1 MLMPRIIT
9 YLIAA
14 MWLVVVIYWFAS
26 ASTAKPNV
34 TRQPFYG
41 LPLRVALLVLIVV
54 ALRTPQ
60 LRSWLQTAH
69 VTLARHEPAALVGVV
84 ICALGLGLALA
95 ARIQLGRN
103 WGMPMSQK
111 AQPELVTSGPY
122 AYARHPIYGGLM
134 LGMLGS
140 VLAESLFWALPLV
153 LLTPYFVASALREE
167 KLMLRQ
173 FPAEYGEYRKRTKML
188 IPFVV

>member
-1 MLMPRIIT
+1 MLRIIS
-9 YLIAA
+9 YLVAA
-14 MWLVVVIYWFAS
+14 MWVVVGIYWLAS

-34 TRQPFYG
+34 TRQAYYG
-41 LPLRVALLVLIVV
+41 LLLRLALLVLIVA

-60 LRSWLQTAH
+60 VRSWLRTARGA
-69 VTLARHEPAALVGVV
+69 LASHEPTALVGVV

-111 AQPELVTSGPY
+111 LETELVTSGPY

-140 VLAESLFWALPLV
+140 ALAVSLFWALPLV
-153 LLTPYFVASALREE
+153 LLTPYFVVSALREE
-167 KLMLRQ
+167 RLMLRQ
-173 FPAEYGEYRKRTKML
+173 FPAEYGAYRHHTKML
-188 IPFVV
+188 IPFLI